1 VSGTLERIQR
11 AIDFV
16 EAHLSEDLPLTAV
29 AERGGCSP
37 WHTYAVLTH
46 RGHISRLPD
55 TVKHVWGRWL
65 PASEYRHVTAPDF
78 ELYDPERWDPATGE
92 GDVDL
97 YVPIAGE

>member
-1 VSGTLERIQR
+1 
-11 AIDFV
+11 
-16 EAHLSEDLPLTAV
+16 
-29 AERGGCSP
+29 
-37 WHTYAVLTH
+37 VLTH